1 MNLELK
7 QMSRRSTSFAFAL
20 SLLLLVPFADCLAMS
35 ADQQS
40 MKCCK
45 TMPCDPANRA
55 HDCCK
60 KMVSPQV
67 ASVLPNVH
75 VSFDV
80 SPVVT
85 AELLTVPEIGD
96 ALAWLG
102 TPIETPQH
110 APPPL
115 YILYAHLL
123 I

>member
-1 MNLELK
+1 MF
-7 QMSRRSTSFAFAL
+7 RRITSFVVAL

-35 ADQQS
+35 VDQQS

-67 ASVLPNVH
+67 ASALPNVH
-75 VSFDV
+75 VSTDV
-80 SPVVT
+80 PPVVT
-85 AELLTVPEIGD
+85 AELLTVPEIGE
-96 ALAWLG
+96 APAWLG

-115 YILYAHLL
+115 YILYARLL

>member
-1 MNLELK
+1 MF
-7 QMSRRSTSFAFAL
+7 RRFTSL
-20 SLLLLVPFADCLAMS
+20 VVVLGLLLLVPFADCLAMS

-67 ASVLPNVH
+67 TSVLPSVH
-75 VSFDV
+75 APFTF
-80 SPVVT
+80 PPAVT
-85 AELLTVPEIGD
+85 AELLTVPEIGE
-96 ALAWLG
+96 APAWLG
-102 TPIETPQH
+102 APIETPQH
-110 APPPL
+110 GPPPL

>member
-1 MNLELK
+1 MF
-7 QMSRRSTSFAFAL
+7 RRITSFVVAL

-35 ADQQS
+35 VDQQS

-60 KMVSPQV
+60 KMVAPQV

-75 VSFDV
+75 VSFSV
-80 SPVVT
+80 PSAVT
-85 AELLTVPEIGD
+85 AKLLPMPQIGE
-96 ALAWLG
+96 APAWLG

-115 YILYAHLL
+115 YILYARLL

>member
-1 MNLELK
+1 MF
-7 QMSRRSTSFAFAL
+7 RRITSIVAAL

-35 ADQQS
+35 VDQQS

-60 KMVSPQV
+60 KMVSPQI
-67 ASVLPNVH
+67 ASDLPNIH
-75 VSFDV
+75 VSFEV
-80 SPVVT
+80 PNVVT
-85 AELLTVPEIGD
+85 SELLTVPEIGET
-96 ALAWLG
+96 LPWLG
-102 TPIETPQH
+102 TPIEAPQH